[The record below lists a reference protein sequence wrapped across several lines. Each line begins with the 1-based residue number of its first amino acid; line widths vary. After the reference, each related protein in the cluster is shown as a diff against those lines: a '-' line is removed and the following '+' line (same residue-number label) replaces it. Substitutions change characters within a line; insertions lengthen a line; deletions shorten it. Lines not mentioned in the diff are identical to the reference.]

1 MNQFESL
8 IHSEDHKARKEDC
21 DFREFPRGSGQPEF
35 LALEQQVAQL
45 VLAPEQQVAP

>member
-8 IHSEDHKARKEDC
+8 IHSEDHKARKEDS

-35 LALEQQVAQL
+35 LAPEQQVAQPA
-45 VLAPEQQVAP
+45 VEQQVGS